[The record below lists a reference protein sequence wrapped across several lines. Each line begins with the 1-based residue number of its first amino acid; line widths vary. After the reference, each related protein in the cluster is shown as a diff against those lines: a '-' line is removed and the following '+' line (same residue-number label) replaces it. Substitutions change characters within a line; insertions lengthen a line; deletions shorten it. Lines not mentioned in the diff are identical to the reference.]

1 MKGKGDDMIDVL
13 IIERL
18 KQRDETALE
27 DIKKRYGDTCYKTAF
42 TILKSR
48 EDAEEV
54 CADTLLAVWNNIPPD
69 CPENL
74 GGYVY
79 KICRFKAN
87 EKYRK
92 NTRQMRNSAMTVSVE
107 ELGACIAGADT
118 ETEFSEKEL
127 SRMIERFLSFES
139 EQNRNIFI
147 CRYFYNMKYGEIAKR
162 YGLGLSKVKMSVKR
176 TKAKLKEFLA
186 QEGY

>member
-1 MKGKGDDMIDVL
+1 MTNEE

-18 KQRDETALE
+18 ESRDETTLE
-27 DIKKRYGDTCYKTAF
+27 AIRNLYGKVCMQIAYSV
-42 TILKSR
+42 LKNK

-54 CADTLLAVWNNIPPD
+54 LSDTLFTVWNRIPPD
-69 CPENL
+69 RPENL

-107 ELGACIAGADT
+107 ELGDCVAGADT

-127 SRMIERFLSFES
+127 SRMIERFLSFET
-139 EQNRNIFI
+139 EENRNIFI

-186 QEGY
+186 HEGY